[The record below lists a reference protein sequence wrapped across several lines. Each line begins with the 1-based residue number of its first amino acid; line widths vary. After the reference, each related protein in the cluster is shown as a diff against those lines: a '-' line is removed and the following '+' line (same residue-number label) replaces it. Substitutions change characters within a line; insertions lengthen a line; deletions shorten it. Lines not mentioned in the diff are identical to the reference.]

1 MNAIVIEHVP
11 VAELPKAWQDKFGQR
26 LSGLA
31 SARVTVRIE
40 QEPSAAS
47 TEEFVTSDPAFGI
60 WRDHQDSADVEAYVR
75 HLRAPRFNREGS
87 RKDQR

>member
-11 VAELPKAWQDKFGQR
+11 VADLPKAWQDKFSQG
-26 LSGLA
+26 LTGLA

-40 QEPSAAS
+40 QEPLAS
-47 TEEFVTSDPAFGI
+47 PDEEFVTSDPAFGI
-60 WRDHQDSADVEAYVR
+60 WRDHQDSADVEDYVR
-75 HLRAPRFNREGS
+75 HLRAPRFNRDGS